1 MIMKLTD
8 TKNKLKA
15 MGKPELN
22 QELMSILKAQFN
34 ARMQLATQQ
43 MTNTSELKKN
53 RRNIARIRTLLAQ
66 KGTL

>member
-8 TKNKLKA
+8 TKNKLNA
-15 MGKPELN
+15 MGKSELN

-66 KGTL
+66 KGN

>member
-1 MIMKLTD
+1 MKLTD
-8 TKNKLKA
+8 TKNKLNA
-15 MGKPELN
+15 MGKSELN

-66 KGTL
+66 KGN

>member
-15 MGKPELN
+15 MEKFELN

-43 MTNTSELKKN
+43 MNNTSELKKN

-66 KGTL
+66 KGN

>member
-15 MGKPELN
+15 MGKTELN

-43 MTNTSELKKN
+43 MNNTSELKKN

-66 KGTL
+66 KGN